1 MVFAIFL
8 YFFFFDENCT
18 FHRDSI
24 GFHRIALFASVF
36 LNRCDTFSPFNCPL
50 TASKPKKFKI
60 FTATIC
66 FLFRMWKC
74 EHRSP
79 CYLLSLLWRQCFW
92 LAANFG
98 AFAPCVHASFA
109 KSREILNSEDSRL
122 FEEIC
127 IFCGSYYYLIT
138 DVATI
143 VNLGWILTRY
153 FKYVTEFEG
162 NVLVAFVNIFANR
175 KL

>member
-50 TASKPKKFKI
+50 TASKPKKFEI

-74 EHRSP
+74 ERRSP
-79 CYLLSLLWRQCFW
+79 CCLLFSAMTSMLLIGCKFRSICAMCACIICKIARNFQVTIHACLKK
-92 LAANFG
+92 LAFLSDN
-98 AFAPCVHASFA
+98 
-109 KSREILNSEDSRL
+109 
-122 FEEIC
+122 
-127 IFCGSYYYLIT
+127 
-138 DVATI
+138 
-143 VNLGWILTRY
+143 
-153 FKYVTEFEG
+153 
-162 NVLVAFVNIFANR
+162 
-175 KL
+175 